1 MGGRVSRLVIW
12 VHLSLASQSI
22 NEAHVGEHAILI
34 LRIAKFSKKL
44 LDILLGDLITK
55 IAEDVVKLSKHHG
68 AVAVF
73 VVELEEL
80 NIVVVGSL
88 GVRGGN
94 SGLDLLDNIIVL
106 GELLALLISLSLSKT
121 GLLGDVQAEG
131 VADVSKEEEI
141 DLTFA
146 VPVVDVADVFNLSL
160 IKHLECKCELSLV
173 D

>member
-1 MGGRVSRLVIW
+1 MSRLVTSA
-12 VHLSLASQSI
+12 HLSLAGQSI
-22 NEAHVGEHAILI
+22 NEAHVWEHAILI

-106 GELLALLISLSLSKT
+106 GKLLALLISLSLSNTGLKQDSCKPKLTKT
-121 GLLGDVQAEG
+121 G
-131 VADVSKEEEI
+131 S
-141 DLTFA
+141 
-146 VPVVDVADVFNLSL
+146 
-160 IKHLECKCELSLV
+160 
-173 D
+173 

>member
-22 NEAHVGEHAILI
+22 NEAHVWEHAILI

-80 NIVVVGSL
+80 NIVVVRSL
-88 GVRGGN
+88 GV
-94 SGLDLLDNIIVL
+94 
-106 GELLALLISLSLSKT
+106 
-121 GLLGDVQAEG
+121 G
-131 VADVSKEEEI
+131 VATAA
-141 DLTFA
+141 LTFSTTSSYLA
-146 VPVVDVADVFNLSL
+146 NFLPSSSVCPCPTQAF
-160 IKHLECKCELSLV
+160 LV
-173 D
+173 MFRPRAYMTSPRKNRSISPLPSQS